1 MAISD
6 WMDTVEASNMVLQNI
21 KDRFFYVEKVGKNE
35 LVEEFVRRNY
45 LKNSKSMGDIPVK
58 VLYLSTLKEKMA

>member
-1 MAISD
+1 M
-6 WMDTVEASNMVLQNI
+6 
-21 KDRFFYVEKVGKNE
+21 EKVEKNE